1 MQINSTTNTT
11 LQYQNTI
18 QSKQNETST
27 KSFKEELTKESSSN
41 TLETIAETQA
51 VEENAE
57 RLHGVL
63 TYANTK
69 GMSDAEVDK
78 YFSEKTEEERSH
90 IKSMI
95 KISNNFSED
104 DTANEAIF
112 MEARSK
118 TTLKDRQ
125 EFSIQ
130 LATETMSFS
139 LGAPTLNGPIEISAE
154 YYAAKL
160 AGVDNPQALGIYMN
174 AAEQA
179 RYESGNFVGNY
190 NETKFTSQEA
200 GDFLS
205 TMLKLAKG
213 KMEQAE
219 GTQVYDDY
227 KEAYDRYQRINDN
240 YNTLLAQNQENNK
253 VDINA

>member
-1 MQINSTTNTT
+1 MQISSTSNTT
-11 LQYQNTI
+11 QQYINSLQTA
-18 QSKQNETST
+18 QNETNS
-27 KSFKEELTKESSSN
+27 KNFKAELTKESSADTVES
-41 TLETIAETQA
+41 ISQTQA
-51 VEENAE
+51 VEEE
-57 RLHGVL
+57 TQRFYGVL

-69 GMSDAEVDK
+69 GMTDKEVDK
-78 YFSEKTEEERSH
+78 YFSEKTKEERSQ
-90 IKSMI
+90 IKFMI
-95 KISNNFSED
+95 SVSNNFSED

-130 LATETMSFS
+130 LATETMDFS
-139 LGAPTLNGPIEISAE
+139 MGTPTLNGPIEISAE

-160 AGVDNPQALGIYMN
+160 AGVDNPQALGIFMN

-200 GDFLS
+200 GNFLS
-205 TMLKLAKG
+205 TMLKLAKD
-213 KMEQAE
+213 KMDQSR
-219 GTQVYDDY
+219 GTQVYEDY
-227 KEAYDRYQRINDN
+227 KESFERYQRINDN
-240 YNTLLAQNQENNK
+240 YNTLLAQ
-253 VDINA
+253 